1 MKKVLIPIL
10 IVVVVGALA
19 AGAYLY
25 FGARRAQ
32 SSSAS
37 NVSTATVQ
45 LGTLQA
51 TIGAAGNVT
60 AKQQADL
67 SFGQGGTVKSID
79 VQAGDRVKAG
89 QLLAALDTANLELQL
104 RNAQVNL
111 KNAQDK
117 LAQTQNPSTTQDIAS
132 ARAKVEAAQAAYDKT
147 VAGASQADLA
157 ASKAGL
163 ASAQAAYD
171 AAVKSAGT
179 SNSQLE
185 ASAASLEK
193 ARIAVQQAQSAYD
206 KISWQSSAATSS
218 QAATLQS
225 ATIDFEQAKANYEAL
240 AATTNSDASSKVA
253 QARSSLEQAK
263 ANLTKLQTQVTQAD
277 ITSAQATLTQAKNDL
292 DKLLAGPDANTLDL
306 AQNAVDQAQ
315 IAVDQ
320 AQLALQQAQI
330 IAPFDGIVTQVNV
343 KLGQNAS
350 GGGNSIQ
357 IADLDHLQSVI
368 NMSEI
373 DINRIKQGQTA
384 QITMDALPND
394 NFQGTVTLIAPA
406 GVLSQGVVN
415 YPVTVDLTPPFD
427 GVKTGMT
434 SNVSIIVDQRNNVLT
449 VPNRAIRTQGRQ
461 KVVTV
466 LFEGQQMQVPV
477 QTGLASDTAT
487 EITSGLKEGDV
498 VVLNTTTATQ
508 PRVGGGFGG
517 GPGGPGIFRGD

>member
-1 MKKVLIPIL
+1 MKKVLIPIV
-10 IVVVVGALA
+10 IVVVVGVLGV
-19 AGAYLY
+19 GAYLR
-25 FGARRAQ
+25 FGPNRAQ
-32 SSSAS
+32 SAS
-37 NVSTATVQ
+37 TSNLSTATVQ
-45 LGTLQA
+45 LGTLTA
-51 TIGAAGNVT
+51 TVGSAGNVT
-60 AKQQADL
+60 AKQEADL
-67 SFGQGGTVKSID
+67 SFGQGGTVKTID
-79 VQAGDRVKAG
+79 VQAGDHVKAG
-89 QLLAALDTANLELQL
+89 ELLAALDTASLELQL
-104 RNAQVNL
+104 RSSQVAL
-111 KNAQDK
+111 KNAQDQ
-117 LAQTQNPSTTQDIAS
+117 LAQAQNPSTAQDISS
-132 ARAKVEAAQAAYDKT
+132 ARAQVEAAQAAYDNT
-147 VAGASQADLA
+147 LAGASAADIA
-157 ASKAGL
+157 AAKAGV

-185 ASAASLEK
+185 AAAATLEK
-193 ARIAVQQAQSAYD
+193 AQVAVQQAQSAYD
-206 KISWQSSAATSS
+206 RISWQSNAATSS
-218 QAATLQS
+218 QAASLQS
-225 ATIDFEQAKANYEAL
+225 ATIDFNQAKANYEAL
-240 AATTNSDASSKVA
+240 AATTSSSASSQVA
-253 QARSSLEQAK
+253 QAKSSLEQAK

-277 ITSAQATLTQAKNDL
+277 ITSAQSTLTQAKNNL

-315 IAVDQ
+315 IGVDQ

-330 IAPFDGIVTQVNV
+330 VAPFDGVVTQVNIKV
-343 KLGQNAS
+343 GQNAS
-350 GGGNSIQ
+350 GGASAIQ
-357 IADLDHLQSVI
+357 EADLDHLQTVV

-373 DINRIKQGQTA
+373 DINRIKDGQTA

-394 NFQGTVTLIAPA
+394 TFQGTVTLIAPA
-406 GVLSQGVVN
+406 GVLTQGVVN

-434 SNVSIIVDQRNNVLT
+434 SNVNIVVAERDNVLT

-498 VVLNTTTATQ
+498 VVLNATTAAQ

-517 GPGGPGIFRGD
+517 GPGPGVFRGD